1 MNEVWVRTNPR
12 IYYAAAATAAI
23 VCLLPGVAARL
34 AGIGATMT
42 WPWICAAAGLIV
54 AAILAV
60 LSRRPRVAFDGT
72 NVRFYV
78 RAGARVDVPV
88 ELVEAFLLG
97 RGPTY
102 LPGHSN
108 DTTETTTLVVR
119 ISERAEEFNHVET
132 TPTLAAW
139 CGHYCTLRGTWTEPL
154 GIELVNRL
162 NRRLYDSQQARKKHA
177 AADRPAANSPSAGEQ
192 PAGRQVSS

>member
-12 IYYAAAATAAI
+12 IFLAAAATLAI
-23 VCLLPGVAARL
+23 VCLLPGVATQL
-34 AGIGATMT
+34 AGRGKTMN
-42 WPWICAAAGLIV
+42 WPWFVAVVGLAIAAVLV
-54 AAILAV
+54 L
-60 LSRRPRVAFDGT
+60 LSRRPRLAYDGT

-78 RAGARVDVPV
+78 RAGSRVDVPV

-102 LPGHSN
+102 LPGHAN
-108 DTTETTTLVVR
+108 DSTETTTLVIR

-132 TPTLAAW
+132 TPMLAAW

-154 GIELVNRL
+154 GIEVVNRL
-162 NRRLYDSQQARKKHA
+162 NQRLYDVQQARSKRTPA
-177 AADRPAANSPSAGEQ
+177 AAVGGEPQ
-192 PAGRQVSS
+192 SRV

>member
-1 MNEVWVRTNPR
+1 MNEVWLRTNSRLYLTP
-12 IYYAAAATAAI
+12 AA
-23 VCLLPGVAARL
+23 GVAA
-34 AGIGATMT
+34 
-42 WPWICAAAGLIV
+42 V
-54 AAILAV
+54 AAIPAAV
-60 LSRRPRVAFDGT
+60 IAVGGFQEQVALQPWLVVAAIGMVVAAVLTILSRRPRLAYDGT

-78 RAGARVDVPV
+78 RAGSRVEVPV

-108 DTTETTTLVVR
+108 DSTETTTLVVR

-139 CGHYCTLRGTWTEPL
+139 CGNYCTLRGTWTEPL
-154 GIELVNRL
+154 SIDVVNRL
-162 NRRLYDSQQARKKHA
+162 NQRLYDVQQARKKRA
-177 AADRPAANSPSAGEQ
+177 QAVSVVGEPPSRA
-192 PAGRQVSS
+192 

>member
-12 IYYAAAATAAI
+12 IYFAAAAGVAI
-23 VCLLPGVAARL
+23 ACLLPGLVIQLNFLGKTSTWWLPVAL
-34 AGIGATMT
+34 TG
-42 WPWICAAAGLIV
+42 IV
-54 AAILAV
+54 AAAILVV

-78 RAGARVDVPV
+78 RAGSRVDVPV
-88 ELVEAFLLG
+88 EMVEGFLLG

-102 LPGHSN
+102 LPGRSN

-162 NRRLYDSQQARKKHA
+162 NQRLYDVQQARKQRA
-177 AADRPAANSPSAGEQ
+177 VAGAPAAGKQAAST
-192 PAGRQVSS
+192 PAAERQLHS

>member
-1 MNEVWVRTNPR
+1 MNEVWVRTNSR
-12 IYYAAAATAAI
+12 LY
-23 VCLLPGVAARL
+23 LLP
-34 AGIGATMT
+34 
-42 WPWICAAAGLIV
+42 AAGLAAIAAIPALVISVGGFGEQISLQPWLVV
-54 AAILAV
+54 AAIGLSIAAV
-60 LSRRPRVAFDGT
+60 LVLLSRRPRLAYDGT

-78 RAGARVDVPV
+78 RAGSRVDVPV

-102 LPGHSN
+102 LPGHAN
-108 DTTETTTLVVR
+108 DSTETTTLVVR
-119 ISERAEEFNHVET
+119 FSERAEEFNHVET

-162 NRRLYDSQQARKKHA
+162 NQRLYDAQQARKK
-177 AADRPAANSPSAGEQ
+177 RPPAPGPLEPVAPNEQ
-192 PAGRQVSS
+192 VRT

>member
-23 VCLLPGVAARL
+23 VGMLPGLFVRMSFMGKTTTWWFYVAV
-34 AGIGATMT
+34 AGFVI
-42 WPWICAAAGLIV
+42 
-54 AAILAV
+54 AAILLL
-60 LSRRPRVAFDGT
+60 LSRRPRLSFDGV

-97 RGPTY
+97 KGPTY
-102 LPGHSN
+102 LPGHAN
-108 DTTETTTLVVR
+108 DTTETSTLVVR

-154 GIELVNRL
+154 SVDLVNRL
-162 NRRLYDSQQARKKHA
+162 NQRLYDAQQASKK
-177 AADRPAANSPSAGEQ
+177 RSVVRAGEQ
-192 PAGRQVSS
+192 VRT